1 MKKIYTAP
9 RTFVVKINAEQM
21 ICQSMRI
28 NSSRKVDVS
37 SQQAGGGF
45 MLDKE
50 DFDSSDEL
58 W

>member
-21 ICQSMRI
+21 ICQSMQI

-50 DFDSSDEL
+50 DFDSSDDL